1 MINLQ
6 DELLPCPFC
15 GGKAK
20 INKGDTTLI
29 GCENQWCHGYVYDAP
44 LAVNY
49 IEAIKAWNTRPPLC
63 LYCNKAINKY
73 TKSIRCHSCANKMRW
88 KKLEV

>member
-49 IEAIKAWNTRPPLC
+49 IEAIKAWNTRPPREPLNEEEVKQ
-63 LYCNKAINKY
+63 NK
-73 TKSIRCHSCANKMRW
+73 
-88 KKLEV
+88 